1 MKGAITKMNYVLQLF
16 WSPNDRRLRALWR
29 VILHFVLI
37 FAGLQ
42 ITSAILRPLFSGG
55 ESNSESGT
63 GPIVNMVALL
73 MTGLVY
79 VVVTIA
85 AAKYLDRRSFSDYG
99 LVWSTHWRRDL
110 LFGLLLGGLLMG
122 GIFVF
127 ELAMG
132 WITIEGMFVT
142 QMPFP
147 FSVAFLI
154 FLVQMT
160 LVGTYEELVFR
171 GYQMKNIAEGL
182 NFGPLST
189 GTALFLA
196 WIVTSILFGLIHA
209 ANPGATVGT
218 TLKITLA
225 GIFLALPFLLTGEL
239 ALSIGV
245 HIAWN
250 FFQGNVFGFPVSGLT
265 FFRTTI
271 FNIVQGGPDLWTGG
285 GFGPEAGLLGF
296 MGIAVGS
303 LATIWWVKR
312 TRGTLD
318 LLLSLA
324 QYRRPPAT

>member
-1 MKGAITKMNYVLQLF
+1 MNNLLKPF
-16 WSPNDRRLRALWR
+16 WNPNDKRLRAFWR
-29 VILHFVLI
+29 VILHFLLI

-42 ITSAILRPLFSGG
+42 STTAVLRPLFSGAG
-55 ESNSESGT
+55 SSSDSGPD
-63 GPIVNMVALL
+63 PIANMVALL
-73 MTGLVY
+73 LTGLIY

-85 AAKYLDRRSFSDYG
+85 AARFLDRRSFSEYG
-99 LVWSTHWRRDL
+99 LVWNTQWRRDL
-110 LFGLLLGGLLMG
+110 LFGLLLGGFLMG
-122 GIFVF
+122 GIFVI

-142 QMPFP
+142 LMPFP
-147 FSVAFLI
+147 FFVAFLI

-182 NFGPLST
+182 NSGPLST
-189 GTALFLA
+189 RTSLFLA

-225 GIFLALPFLLTGEL
+225 GVFLALPFLLTGEL

-271 FNIVQGGPDLWTGG
+271 FNTVQGGPDLWTGG

-296 MGIAVGS
+296 IGIIVGS
-303 LATIWWVKR
+303 LAMIWWVKR

-318 LLLSLA
+318 LSLSLA
-324 QYRRPPAT
+324 EYRRPPAN

>member
-1 MKGAITKMNYVLQLF
+1 
-16 WSPNDRRLRALWR
+16 
-29 VILHFVLI
+29 
-37 FAGLQ
+37 
-42 ITSAILRPLFSGG
+42 
-55 ESNSESGT
+55 
-63 GPIVNMVALL
+63 MVALIL
-73 MTGLVY
+73 TGVVY

-85 AAKYLDRRSFSDYG
+85 AARFLDRRRFSDYG
-99 LVWSTHWRRDL
+99 LIWNTRWLRDL

-122 GIFVF
+122 GIFVV

-142 QMPFP
+142 LMPFP
-147 FSVAFLI
+147 FFVAFLL

-160 LVGTYEELVFR
+160 LVGSYEELVFR
-171 GYQMKNIAEGL
+171 GFQIKNIAEGL
-182 NFGPLST
+182 NFGPLS
-189 GTALFLA
+189 GRNALFLA

-209 ANPGATVGT
+209 VNPGATVGT
-218 TLKITLA
+218 TIKITLA

-239 ALSIGV
+239 ALSVGV

-271 FNIVQGGPDLWTGG
+271 FNTVQGGPELWTGG

-296 MGIAVGS
+296 IAIIVGS
-303 LATIWWVKR
+303 LAMIWWVKR

-318 LLLSLA
+318 LSLPLA
-324 QYRRPPAT
+324 EYRPPPEH

>member
-1 MKGAITKMNYVLQLF
+1 MNYILQLF
-16 WSPNDRRLRALWR
+16 WNHNDTRLRALWR
-29 VILHFVLI
+29 VILHFVLL
-37 FAGLQ
+37 FVGLQ
-42 ITSAILRPLFSGG
+42 ITSAILRPLFSGA
-55 ESNSESGT
+55 ESNSDSG
-63 GPIVNMVALL
+63 PDPVANMVALL
-73 MTGLVY
+73 LTGLTY

-85 AAKYLDRRSFSDYG
+85 AAKFLDRRRFSDYG
-99 LVWSTHWRRDL
+99 LVWNTQWRRDL

-122 GIFVF
+122 GIFAI

-142 QMPFP
+142 LMPFP
-147 FSVAFLI
+147 FFVAFLI

-182 NFGPLST
+182 NLGPLST
-189 GTALFLA
+189 KTSLFLA

-225 GIFLALPFLLTGEL
+225 GFFLALPFLLTGEL

-250 FFQGNVFGFPVSGLT
+250 FFQGKVFGFPVSGLT

-271 FNIVQGGPDLWTGG
+271 FNTVQGGPDLWNGG

-296 MGIAVGS
+296 IGIIVGS
-303 LATIWWVKR
+303 LAMIWWVKR

-318 LLLSLA
+318 LSLSLA

>member
-1 MKGAITKMNYVLQLF
+1 MNYILQLF
-16 WSPNDRRLRALWR
+16 WNHNDTRLRALWR
-29 VILHFVLI
+29 VILHFVLL
-37 FAGLQ
+37 FVGLQ
-42 ITSAILRPLFSGG
+42 ITSAILRPLFSGA
-55 ESNSESGT
+55 ESNSDSG
-63 GPIVNMVALL
+63 PDPVANMVALL
-73 MTGLVY
+73 LTGLTY

-85 AAKYLDRRSFSDYG
+85 AAKFLDRRRFSDYG
-99 LVWSTHWRRDL
+99 LVWNTQWRRDL

-122 GIFVF
+122 GIFAI

-142 QMPFP
+142 LIPFP
-147 FSVAFLI
+147 FFVAFLI

-182 NFGPLST
+182 NLGPLST
-189 GTALFLA
+189 KTSLFLA

-225 GIFLALPFLLTGEL
+225 GFFLALPFLLTGEL

-271 FNIVQGGPDLWTGG
+271 FNTVQGGPDLWTGG

-296 MGIAVGS
+296 IGIIVGS
-303 LATIWWVKR
+303 LAMIWWVKR

-318 LLLSLA
+318 LSLSLA
-324 QYRRPPAT
+324 QYRRPLAT

>member
-1 MKGAITKMNYVLQLF
+1 MNYILQLF
-16 WSPNDRRLRALWR
+16 WNHNDTRLRALWR
-29 VILHFVLI
+29 VILHFVLL
-37 FAGLQ
+37 FVGLQ
-42 ITSAILRPLFSGG
+42 ITSAILRPLFSGA
-55 ESNSESGT
+55 ESNSDSG
-63 GPIVNMVALL
+63 PDPVANMVALL
-73 MTGLVY
+73 LTGLTY

-85 AAKYLDRRSFSDYG
+85 AAKFLDRRRFSDYG
-99 LVWSTHWRRDL
+99 LVWNTQWRRDL

-122 GIFVF
+122 GIFAI

-142 QMPFP
+142 LMPFP
-147 FSVAFLI
+147 FFVAFLI

-182 NFGPLST
+182 NLGPLST
-189 GTALFLA
+189 KTSLFLA

-225 GIFLALPFLLTGEL
+225 GFFLALPFLLTGEL

-271 FNIVQGGPDLWTGG
+271 FNTVQGGPDLWTGG

-296 MGIAVGS
+296 IGIIVGS
-303 LATIWWVKR
+303 LAMIWWVKR

-318 LLLSLA
+318 LSLSLA

>member
-1 MKGAITKMNYVLQLF
+1 MNYILQLF
-16 WSPNDRRLRALWR
+16 WNHNDTRLRALWR
-29 VILHFVLI
+29 VILHFVLL
-37 FAGLQ
+37 FVGLQ
-42 ITSAILRPLFSGG
+42 ITSAILRPLFSGA
-55 ESNSESGT
+55 ESNSDSG
-63 GPIVNMVALL
+63 PDPVANMVALL
-73 MTGLVY
+73 LTGLTY

-85 AAKYLDRRSFSDYG
+85 AAKFLDRRRFSDYG
-99 LVWSTHWRRDL
+99 LVWNTQWRRDL

-122 GIFVF
+122 GIFAI

-142 QMPFP
+142 LMPFP
-147 FSVAFLI
+147 FFVAFLI

-189 GTALFLA
+189 RTSLFLA

-225 GIFLALPFLLTGEL
+225 GVFLALPFLLTGEL

-271 FNIVQGGPDLWTGG
+271 FNTVQGGPDLWTGG

-296 MGIAVGS
+296 IGIIVGS
-303 LATIWWVKR
+303 LAMIWWVKR

-318 LLLSLA
+318 LSLSLA
-324 QYRRPPAT
+324 EYRRPPPTKVPSELF

>member
-1 MKGAITKMNYVLQLF
+1 MKGAITKMTYILQLF
-16 WSPNDRRLRALWR
+16 WSPNDRRIRALWR
-29 VILHFVLI
+29 VILHLVLI
-37 FAGLQ
+37 FVGLQ
-42 ITSAILRPLFSGG
+42 ITSAIMRPLFSGG
-55 ESNSESGT
+55 ESSGDS
-63 GPIVNMVALL
+63 GPDPISSMVALIL
-73 MTGLVY
+73 TGLVY

-85 AAKYLDRRSFSDYG
+85 AARYLDRRRFSDYG
-99 LVWSTHWRRDL
+99 LIWNTRWSRDL

-122 GIFVF
+122 GIFVV

-142 QMPFP
+142 LMPFP
-147 FSVAFLI
+147 FFVAFLL

-171 GYQMKNIAEGL
+171 GFQMKNIAEGL
-182 NFGPLST
+182 SFGPLST
-189 GTALFLA
+189 RTALFLA

-218 TLKITLA
+218 TIKITLA

-245 HIAWN
+245 HVAWN
-250 FFQGNVFGFPVSGLT
+250 FFQGNVFGFPVSGLS

-271 FNIVQGGPDLWTGG
+271 FNTVQGGPDLWTGG

-296 MGIAVGS
+296 IGIIVGS
-303 LATIWWVKR
+303 LGMIWWVKR

-318 LLLSLA
+318 LSLSLA
-324 QYRRPPAT
+324 EYRPPPTN

>member
-1 MKGAITKMNYVLQLF
+1 MNYILQLF
-16 WSPNDRRLRALWR
+16 WNHNDTRLRALWR
-29 VILHFVLI
+29 VILHFVLL
-37 FAGLQ
+37 FVGLQ
-42 ITSAILRPLFSGG
+42 ITSAILRPLFSGA
-55 ESNSESGT
+55 ESNSDSG
-63 GPIVNMVALL
+63 PDPVANMVALL
-73 MTGLVY
+73 LTGLTY

-85 AAKYLDRRSFSDYG
+85 AAKFLDRRRFSDYG
-99 LVWSTHWRRDL
+99 LVWNTQWRRDL

-122 GIFVF
+122 GIFAI

-142 QMPFP
+142 LIPFP
-147 FSVAFLI
+147 FFVAFLI

-182 NFGPLST
+182 NLGPLST
-189 GTALFLA
+189 KTSLFLA

-225 GIFLALPFLLTGEL
+225 GFFLALPFLLTGEL

-271 FNIVQGGPDLWTGG
+271 FNTVQGGPDLWTGG

-296 MGIAVGS
+296 IGIIVGS
-303 LATIWWVKR
+303 LAMIWWVKR

-318 LLLSLA
+318 LSLSLA

>member
-1 MKGAITKMNYVLQLF
+1 MKGAITKMNHILQPF
-16 WSPNDRRLRALWR
+16 WSPNERRIRALWR
-29 VILHFVLI
+29 VILHLVLI
-37 FAGLQ
+37 FVGLQ
-42 ITSAILRPLFSGG
+42 ITSAIIRPLFSGG
-55 ESNSESGT
+55 ESGGDSGPD
-63 GPIVNMVALL
+63 PISSMVALTL
-73 MTGLVY
+73 TGVVY

-85 AAKYLDRRSFSDYG
+85 AARFLDRRRFSDYG
-99 LVWSTHWRRDL
+99 LIWNTRWRRDL

-122 GIFVF
+122 GIFVV

-142 QMPFP
+142 LMPFP
-147 FSVAFLI
+147 FFVAFLL

-182 NFGPLST
+182 DFGPLST
-189 GTALFLA
+189 RTALFLA
-196 WIVTSILFGLIHA
+196 WIVTSLLFGLIHA

-218 TLKITLA
+218 TIKITLA

-271 FNIVQGGPDLWTGG
+271 FNTVQGGPELWTGG
-285 GFGPEAGLLGF
+285 GFGPEAGLLGLI
-296 MGIAVGS
+296 GIIAGS
-303 LATIWWVKR
+303 LAMIWWVKR

-318 LLLSLA
+318 LSLPLA
-324 QYRRPPAT
+324 EYRPPPEQ

>member
-1 MKGAITKMNYVLQLF
+1 MKGAITKMNQILQPF
-16 WSPNDRRLRALWR
+16 WSPNDRRIRALWR
-29 VILHFVLI
+29 VILHLVLI
-37 FAGLQ
+37 FAALQ
-42 ITSAILRPLFSGG
+42 IISAIMR
-55 ESNSESGT
+55 
-63 GPIVNMVALL
+63 ALL
-73 MTGLVY
+73 SGSENSTDSGPDPIQSMVSLILTGLVY

-85 AAKYLDRRSFSDYG
+85 AARFLDRRRFSDYG
-99 LVWSTHWRRDL
+99 LIWNTQWRRDL

-122 GIFVF
+122 GIFVI

-142 QMPFP
+142 RMPFP
-147 FSVAFLI
+147 FLVAFLL

-171 GYQMKNIAEGL
+171 GFQMKNIAEGL
-182 NFGPLST
+182 NFGPLS
-189 GTALFLA
+189 GRNALFLA

-209 ANPGATVGT
+209 VNPGATVGT
-218 TLKITLA
+218 TIKITLA

-245 HIAWN
+245 HVAWN

-271 FNIVQGGPDLWTGG
+271 FNTVQGGPELWTGG

-296 MGIAVGS
+296 IAIIAGS
-303 LATIWWVKR
+303 LAMLWWVKR

-318 LLLSLA
+318 LSHSLA
-324 QYRRPPAT
+324 EYRPPPEK

>member
-1 MKGAITKMNYVLQLF
+1 
-16 WSPNDRRLRALWR
+16 
-29 VILHFVLI
+29 
-37 FAGLQ
+37 
-42 ITSAILRPLFSGG
+42 
-55 ESNSESGT
+55 
-63 GPIVNMVALL
+63 
-73 MTGLVY
+73 
-79 VVVTIA
+79 
-85 AAKYLDRRSFSDYG
+85 
-99 LVWSTHWRRDL
+99 
-110 LFGLLLGGLLMG
+110 
-122 GIFVF
+122 
-127 ELAMG
+127 MG

-142 QMPFP
+142 LMPFP
-147 FSVAFLI
+147 FFVAFLI

-182 NFGPLST
+182 NLGPLST
-189 GTALFLA
+189 KTSLFLA

-225 GIFLALPFLLTGEL
+225 GFFLALPFLLTGEL

-271 FNIVQGGPDLWTGG
+271 FDTVQGGPDLWTGG

-296 MGIAVGS
+296 TGIIVGS
-303 LATIWWVKR
+303 LSMIWWVKR

-318 LLLSLA
+318 LSLSLA
-324 QYRRPPAT
+324 QNRRPPAT